1 MKLNQWILLGS
12 LGVSIV
18 AIQTPLLAQ
27 VGEGAADVREDRG
40 DLRQDRRDIRGD
52 RRDIRGDRRDLR
64 GDRQDLRRDIR
75 SGAGRGKLRRT
86 VVMYDK
92 TGAICVK
99 IIGISGRIGKTGA
112 KTVEIFVT
120 TWPAA
125 EAPRVKPS

>member
-1 MKLNQWILLGS
+1 MYGKTGGISARTGETFVETGATS
-12 LGVSIV
+12 GEIVETFAEIGKTCV
-18 AIQTPLLAQ
+18 AISDPVLA
-27 VGEGAADVREDRG
+27 
-40 DLRQDRRDIRGD
+40 
-52 RRDIRGDRRDLR
+52 
-64 GDRQDLRRDIR
+64 
-75 SGAGRGKLRRT
+75 RGKLRRT